1 MEFTHVWD
9 HIKARPWR
17 SLLDLE
23 LHCNMFPLTLILQL
37 QLTEKEKLF
46 FREFLQNLLWDNNDL
61 PMEMNF
67 DVGKNM
73 FGEFRFWWFKVQ

>member
-46 FREFLQNLLWDNNDL
+46 FREKISRCAGFAVERVTRLELATFCLGSKHSTN
-61 PMEMNF
+61 
-67 DVGKNM
+67 
-73 FGEFRFWWFKVQ
+73 

>member
-1 MEFTHVWD
+1 MMEFTHVWD

-46 FREFLQNLLWDNNDL
+46 FREFLQNLL
-61 PMEMNF
+61 
-67 DVGKNM
+67 
-73 FGEFRFWWFKVQ
+73 